1 MKVNYK
7 LYSACFVVMMS
18 FSSVSAA
25 SLDRGF
31 RFEVGNAALPGQ
43 PGVLDVAKGRDV
55 SLPITVIACVDVKD
69 PADGSSKANAGS
81 SEVSKDKDQFFIAH

>member
-1 MKVNYK
+1 MKVHYK

-55 SLPITVIACVDVKD
+55 SLPITVIACKD

-81 SEVSKDKDQFFIAH
+81 SEVSKDKDPFFIAH